1 MKNRKKALQRMVQT
15 SLFIAL
21 CFVGT
26 LVSIPFGASKVHLG
40 NLLCLLAGLLCG
52 PWVGGI
58 SGGVGMLFADLAS
71 GYPYTTYLRTFV
83 LKFSMGFLIGW
94 LYRLL
99 LKKDVK
105 GTGLLFAGAVVSP
118 LLFGGGL
125 SFYLL
130 KPEDPYGL
138 PLLILSSVLFGFF
151 LAAVC
156 FLKKLDPSKKIL
168 LFSLLCALGANV
180 VGEFFLR
187 FGINLLLGMGTEEAW
202 IVSLS
207 KLPAALL
214 TSIVSILGALLLFY
228 PLYRATARFNPL
240 DDLAPYL
247 MLNKKQG
254 FERE

>member
-1 MKNRKKALQRMVQT
+1 MVQT

-58 SGGVGMLFADLAS
+58 SGGVGMLFADLPS

-105 GTGLLFAGAVVSP
+105 GTGLLFAGAVVSS

-151 LAAVC
+151 LAAFC

-168 LFSLLCALGANV
+168 LFSLLCALGRTSSGSFSSV
-180 VGEFFLR
+180 SGS
-187 FGINLLLGMGTEEAW
+187 ICSLGWERKKRGS
-202 IVSLS
+202 SLFPNS
-207 KLPAALL
+207 PRPCSRQSSRSSGLCFC
-214 TSIVSILGALLLFY
+214 SIPF
-228 PLYRATARFNPL
+228 TARPP
-240 DDLAPYL
+240 DSTP
-247 MLNKKQG
+247 
-254 FERE
+254 